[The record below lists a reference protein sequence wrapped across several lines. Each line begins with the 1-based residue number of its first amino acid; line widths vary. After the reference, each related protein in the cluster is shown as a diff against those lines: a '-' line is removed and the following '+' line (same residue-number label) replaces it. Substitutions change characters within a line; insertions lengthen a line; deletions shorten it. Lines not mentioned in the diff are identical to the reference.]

1 MDSVGIDEFRIDE
14 DVASSI
20 IESSNDELEGLTA
33 LYHDSS
39 DDADIEIFI
48 FACLVSFQRTDS
60 LQWAEKAV
68 RKAQQ
73 WTASTPLGDGH
84 YRRRFRILTSIR
96 TLANTRGTII
106 VGDETLETKLIENL
120 YCGARYRETGS
131 IEDLTDTINFR
142 GTLLPRTQPMHR
154 PKAVMEMAR
163 WLIVRFEKDKQ
174 LYLGDL
180 KSAINMVDALLSAGV
195 PHPFSRAELL
205 AQFGEWTYKLY
216 GCDQDLGTLNKSI
229 DAYRHASCLAFDDA
243 KMRLK
248 ICMELANA
256 LLVRATNTAN
266 PAGLMEPTTI
276 LTGLLDDPSLDDSN
290 RFAVL
295 NNLAI
300 FASVY
305 FHTSGDIHDLSR
317 SIGYIE
323 RALNCPSFKE
333 SDKIAPIFNL
343 IQTLIKLIE
352 NLGKPSCY
360 DLVRQATALL
370 EVALKGYTEHNFPYA
385 TLLRPADLLAE
396 HFNTSKR
403 LEHLEQACKLT
414 KLASCA
420 APLGPQ
426 RAECLCILS
435 RRLGLCFHNNS
446 NEEHLNE
453 AILCAEQALKMSPSD
468 DPTRSTCLANL
479 GTLLLERS
487 QASHRSE
494 DLYYAK
500 GVLLE
505 ALQLVPST
513 HDLWSIV
520 MQNISAANFHLFQST
535 NDARFLDLAIDTL
548 DDMLLQQQL
557 VRSKQPYLLCNLSL
571 LLCNRA
577 DGNSEV
583 DEQTIFTNRWIAG
596 LHHSEPMIWKYKGSV
611 ADVDRALELMHKV
624 LQSTG
629 DGHPDWAQFHL
640 HLSQI
645 HMHRY
650 MMFLT
655 RPDLGRNALA
665 EIDSAITAQETALEN
680 LPSTHASRANLWAK
694 LSSTL
699 SARYETTHDPADH
712 ERIMQCFSE
721 GMKCYQ
727 NDPSTRIYMAR
738 GLAIKLIESADY
750 VGASRALEEAVRLL
764 PRACPRSSSG
774 YDKQRFLATCYGLAS
789 LSAGMALAIDR
800 PFAFV
805 LETLEG
811 SRGLVAGL
819 FLDARTDLSG
829 LRREDPDLARKFES
843 LGEELNRDSIDI
855 QGLSQFSAQ
864 NELII
869 QDNFEANRNIQLQRE
884 FDDLVDT
891 IRGKKGFSDFL
902 LPPTL
907 DEMMATACHGPIVV
921 INFCPFRS
929 DAIIIQKNH
938 LGSVRLPD
946 LKYEIVKDLAHK
958 LINMNSY
965 EIHTSQFLNLLLSW
979 LWVALARPVL
989 DYLEYTHPPKQGEP
1003 WPHIWWIPTGETIYF
1018 PIHAAGIHDKDTGET
1033 VMDRVVSSYASSI
1046 RSLIHSRRGALPKP
1060 TSSTKDPQQALLV
1073 SMPETPNQSSLPF
1086 AVNEITTIKPLIQ
1099 DMGLTPTHRESE
1111 NTNEVLKSMKNS
1123 TILHFAGH
1131 GMSHV
1136 SDPTHSCLLTQDWTT
1151 NPLTVERL
1159 RQENLQDTSPFLA
1172 YLSSCSTGANKNL
1185 KLADETIHLVNACQ
1199 LAGFRHAIGALWEV
1213 SDQHCVE
1220 VARGVYETLK
1230 EEGLTD
1236 EAVARGLHR
1245 ATRRVRDSCR
1255 DVTMR
1260 NGRSTENNEKSD
1272 FEDDI
1277 DKQLGYLE
1285 REFRVL
1291 GIDAKLGSA
1300 DRERDAE
1307 PVDDDPR
1314 PQVHAP
1320 SFLWVPYFHHGA

>member
-1 MDSVGIDEFRIDE
+1 MDSMGIDEFRIGE

-20 IESSNDELEGLTA
+20 VESSNDGLEELTV

-39 DDADIEIFI
+39 DDADIELYI
-48 FACLVSFQRTDS
+48 FACFLLFWRTYS
-60 LQWAEKAV
+60 LQWAEKAI

-73 WTASTPLGDGH
+73 WTASTALGDYD
-84 YRRRFRILTSIR
+84 YRRRFRIITSIR
-96 TLANTRGTII
+96 SVAITRGPTI
-106 VGDETLETKLIENL
+106 VGDEALEMQILNNL
-120 YCGARYRETGS
+120 FNGARYRVTGS
-131 IEDLTDTINFR
+131 IEDLTDTINYR
-142 GTLLPRTQPMHR
+142 GTLLPSIPPMHK
-154 PKAVMEMAR
+154 PKAMMDLAA
-163 WLIVRFEKDKQ
+163 WLVLRFEEDQ
-174 LYLGDL
+174 QTYLDDL
-180 KSAINMVDALLSAGV
+180 KIAIKLVSAVLSTDI
-195 PHPFSRAELL
+195 PHPFSHAGLL
-205 AQFGEWTYKLY
+205 VQVGQWSYKLY
-216 GCDQDLGTLNKSI
+216 ACDSNLGTLNNSI
-229 DAYRHASCLAFDDA
+229 EAYRHALRLACGEA
-243 KMRLK
+243 EMRLE
-248 ICMELANA
+248 ICLQLANA
-256 LLVRATNTAN
+256 LLVRALKTAN
-266 PAGLMEPTTI
+266 PAEFVEPTTT
-276 LTGLLDDPSLDDSN
+276 LAGLLEEPSLDHSN
-290 RFAVL
+290 RSAVL
-295 NNLAI
+295 NSLAVS
-300 FASVY
+300 ASMY
-305 FHTSGDIHDLSR
+305 FQLSGDIQDLIR

-323 RALNCPSFKE
+323 MILGCPSFKKT
-333 SDKIAPIFNL
+333 SKIEPIMNL
-343 IQTLIKLIE
+343 IQTLIKLIKHLE
-352 NLGKPSCY
+352 NPSSY
-360 DLVRQATALL
+360 DVLRQATALL
-370 EVALKGYTEHNFPYA
+370 DIAITGYTGDDFPYA
-385 TLLRPADLLAE
+385 TLLHPAGLLAE
-396 HFNTSKR
+396 HFDATKR

-414 KLASCA
+414 KLASCV
-420 APLGPQ
+420 APLGSQ
-426 RAECLCILS
+426 RAECLCIMSQRLS
-435 RRLGLCFHNNS
+435 ILFHNSS

-453 AILCAEQALKMSPSD
+453 AILCAEQAVKMVSSD
-468 DPTRSTCLANL
+468 DSIRSSCLADL
-479 GTLLLERS
+479 GAFLLERS

-505 ALQLVPST
+505 ASQLVPST
-513 HDLWSIV
+513 HDIWSIV
-520 MQNISAANFHLFQST
+520 MQNISAANFLLFRLTQ
-535 NDARFLDLAIDTL
+535 DAQFLDLAIDTL
-548 DDMLLQQQL
+548 DGMLLQQRPVQ
-557 VRSKQPYLLCNLSL
+557 SKLPYLLSNLAL
-571 LLCNRA
+571 LLCHRA
-577 DGNSEV
+577 DGNRGV
-583 DEQTIFTNRWIAG
+583 DEDAVFMNRWMSG
-596 LHHSEPMIWKYKGSV
+596 LHHSEPLIWKFNGSV
-611 ADVDRALELMHKV
+611 ADVDRALELMHTV
-624 LQSTG
+624 LQSVD
-629 DGHPDWAQFHL
+629 DGHHDWAHFHL
-640 HLSQI
+640 HLSLI
-645 HMHRY
+645 YMHRY

-665 EIDSAITAQETALEN
+665 ELDSAISAQEIAQN
-680 LPSTHASRANLWAK
+680 SLPSTHASRADLWAK
-694 LSSTL
+694 LSATL
-699 SARYETTHDPADH
+699 SARYYTTHDPADYDK
-712 ERIMQCFSE
+712 IMHCLSE

-727 NDPSTRIYMAR
+727 NDPRTRIHLAR
-738 GLAIKLIESADY
+738 CLAINLIQSADY
-750 VGASRALEEAVRLL
+750 MGASRALEEAVRLL

-774 YDKQRFLATCYGLAS
+774 YDKQQFLATCYGLAS
-789 LSAGMALAIDR
+789 LSAGVALAIDR

-811 SRGLVAGL
+811 SRGLVAGF
-819 FLDARTDLSG
+819 FLDARTDLSA
-829 LRREDPDLARKFES
+829 LRSEDPDLARKFES
-843 LGEELNRDSIDI
+843 LGEELNRDSINI
-855 QGLSQFSAQ
+855 QGLFHFSAQ
-864 NELII
+864 NEVIT
-869 QDNFEANRNIQLQRE
+869 QDNLEANRNIQLQRE
-884 FDDLVDT
+884 FDDLVGT
-891 IRGKKGFSDFL
+891 IRGKKGFRGFL
-902 LPPTL
+902 LSPTL

-921 INFCPFRS
+921 INICPFRS

-938 LGSVRLPD
+938 VGSVRLPH

-965 EIHTSQFLNLLLSW
+965 EIHTSQFLHLLLSW

-989 DYLEYTHPPKQGEP
+989 DYLGYTHTPEQGEP

-1018 PIHAAGIHDKDTGET
+1018 PIHAAGIHDKDTDET

-1046 RSLIHSRRGALPKP
+1046 RSLIHSRRGGLAKP
-1060 TSSTKDPQQALLV
+1060 PSSTKYRQQALLV

-1086 AVNEITTIKPLIQ
+1086 AVNEIATIEPLIQ
-1099 DMGLTPTHRESE
+1099 DMGLTPTHRKSE

-1131 GMSHV
+1131 GMSHA
-1136 SDPTHSCLLTQDWTT
+1136 SDPTQSCLLTQDWTT

-1230 EEGLTD
+1230 EEGLAD

-1260 NGRSTENNEKSD
+1260 NGRSTGIKEKVD

-1291 GIDAKLGSA
+1291 GIDAKLGSD

-1307 PVDDDPR
+1307 LVDDDPR